1 MSPYHAIRISHF
13 QLIITQWSAR
23 ASVRGVA
30 SDICFHQT
38 IIEVDGNNVFPLVV
52 DSIQIY
58 AGQRYSFVLHADQH
72 ASNYWVRA
80 LPNVGGAAG
89 FTGGVN
95 SAILRYAGAPV
106 IEPVTPQIA
115 SILALNETQLHPLVT
130 PAAPGP
136 EFPST
141 SNITVFPLAYNI
153 SLTNGEFTVNS
164 VPFESP
170 SVPVLLQILSG
181 AQTAQTLLPSG
192 SVYALPPNRVIE
204 INIPGGAPGAP
215 VSHLL
220 SPHRV

>member
-1 MSPYHAIRISHF
+1 M
-13 QLIITQWSAR
+13 IITQWSAR

-95 SAILRYAGAPV
+95 SAILRYARAPV